1 MFKML
6 VYLPLSTCRYMIK
19 EPGYDFSRLSSEVA
33 PTFLLSFEYRGQNTF
48 FNFLVP
54 EEVRDT
60 IQPGVAHS
68 DELQYLFYT
77 GLFNLSEDYD

>member
-1 MFKML
+1 ML
-6 VYLPLSTCRYMIK
+6 VYLPLLTCRYMIK

-77 GLFNLSEDYD
+77 GLFNLSEYYE

>member
-1 MFKML
+1 M
-6 VYLPLSTCRYMIK
+6 
-19 EPGYDFSRLSSEVA
+19 A

-77 GLFNLSEDYD
+77 GLFNLSEYFD

>member
-1 MFKML
+1 
-6 VYLPLSTCRYMIK
+6 MIK
-19 EPGYDFSRLSSEVA
+19 EPGHDFARLNSELA
-33 PTFLLSFEYRGQNTF
+33 PTYLLSFEYKGENSF

-54 EEVRDT
+54 EEVRGT

-77 GLFNLSEDYD
+77 GLFNLSEYYD